1 MKEMTN
7 KELNKYVREIT
18 ERKFNPVLCINS
30 LMDVATYN
38 DMKAV
43 ELCQSYRLSGIIY
56 NLRHTYGLN
65 IQDRWKENENTGA
78 RYKEYFLVNDEV

>member
-30 LMDVATYN
+30 LMEVATYN
-38 DMKAV
+38 DMKAF
-43 ELCQSYRLSGIIY
+43 ELKLPIVHRGLLKLPY
-56 NLRHTYGLN
+56 LRRKDYSNVLT
-65 IQDRWKENENTGA
+65 TGYLIN
-78 RYKEYFLVNDEV
+78 RE